1 MFNATDYTYRVWY
14 SPEDEG
20 YIANILEY
28 PSLSNFGETATEA
41 MDGAV
46 DLLADVLQDLSSE
59 EVKVPFGRKQYSGK
73 ILLRMTPP
81 TAQKSLNG
89 GCRAACVTQQPVG
102 CSSDNAAA
110 YKRVLNSW
118 IGHLKVYSCHG
129 MIVSSVSPNSIMFTP
144 ASTFQHLSG
153 AV

>member
-20 YIANILEY
+20 YIATILEY

-46 DLLADVLQDLSSE
+46 DLLADVLQDLSPE

-73 ILLRMTPP
+73 ILLRMTPQQHRSLSME
-81 TAQKSLNG
+81 AAEQHVSLNNLLVA
-89 GCRAACVTQQPVG
+89 RVTTPQG
-102 CSSDNAAA
+102 
-110 YKRVLNSW
+110 
-118 IGHLKVYSCHG
+118 
-129 MIVSSVSPNSIMFTP
+129 VS
-144 ASTFQHLSG
+144 
-153 AV
+153 